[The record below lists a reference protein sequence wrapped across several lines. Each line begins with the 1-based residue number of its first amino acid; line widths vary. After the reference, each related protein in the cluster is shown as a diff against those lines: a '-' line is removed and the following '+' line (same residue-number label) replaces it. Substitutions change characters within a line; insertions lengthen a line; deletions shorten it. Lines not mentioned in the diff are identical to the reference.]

1 MRQQF
6 CVLKDNHCDRNL
18 LLLLLLLLPSSIT
31 QETRFWVKGLEMPA
45 ESETVSKASHSHLPA
60 G

>member
-6 CVLKDNHCDRNL
+6 CLLKDNHCDRN
-18 LLLLLLLLPSSIT
+18 LLLLLLPSSIT
-31 QETRFWVKGLEMPA
+31 QETRFCVKGLEMPA